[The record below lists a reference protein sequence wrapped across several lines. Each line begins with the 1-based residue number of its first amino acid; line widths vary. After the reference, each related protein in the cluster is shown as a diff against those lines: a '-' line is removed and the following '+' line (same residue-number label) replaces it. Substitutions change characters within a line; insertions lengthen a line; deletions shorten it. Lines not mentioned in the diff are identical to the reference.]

1 MADTLFALPLSPVM
15 LLLLVALISLLES
28 LALVGLL
35 VPGVVLITAASSVA
49 GHEAI
54 GLPWLIGAAL
64 LGAILGDSISYLL
77 GYHHREQ
84 VTNRWPLSMHPEW
97 LERGARFF
105 NRYGIHSVFIGRFV
119 GPVRP
124 IIPLIAGMMRMPKRT
139 FLWANIT
146 SAALW
151 APAYVLPG
159 YLLGRTWQQHLNLP
173 QNIETAIITLGA
185 SIVVLAVVFSW
196 GRAQVG
202 RHGFIYLA
210 TARLIRRIPF
220 MRRSWL
226 SMSLND
232 EVPLASLLLFLITL
246 ASVSAW
252 TLLVINHQD
261 PLAIDLQAQR
271 LFSWLTNEP
280 LQLISLVL
288 AKIGD
293 ALGIS
298 ALLLPLVVWL
308 IHHKR
313 IDALCHWVFAIG
325 GVALLNTIGKMVF
338 ERARPATP
346 EYLIGSFSYPSAH
359 TSTTVVVVGLAAA
372 FIAAELHRKQR
383 VWVYWLAIILATPMA
398 LSRLILGV
406 HWLSDLIGG
415 ALLGLL
421 VCALIRLNWQRRVR
435 APLPHCPWGRLMAS
449 TIALVVLRIILMPPV

>member
-1 MADTLFALPLSPVM
+1 MADTLFALSLSPAM
-15 LLLLVALISLLES
+15 LLLMVALISLLES

-35 VPGVVLITAASSVA
+35 VPGVVLITAAASLA

-54 GLPWLIGAAL
+54 ALPWLTGAAL

-84 VTNRWPLSMHPEW
+84 VTNRWPLSIHPEW
-97 LERGARFF
+97 LERGVLFF
-105 NRYGIHSVFIGRFV
+105 ERYGIHSVFIGRFV

-210 TARLIRRIPF
+210 TARLIRRVPF

-232 EVPLASLLLFLITL
+232 EVPLASLLLFVITL

-252 TLLVINHQD
+252 TLLVMNHQG

-271 LFSWLTNEP
+271 LVSWLTNEP
-280 LQLISLVL
+280 LQLVSLSL

-293 ALGIS
+293 SLGVT
-298 ALLLPLVVWL
+298 ALLLPLAVWL

-313 IDALCHWVFAIG
+313 MDALSHWAFAIG
-325 GVALLNTIGKMVF
+325 GVALLNTMGKMVF
-338 ERARPATP
+338 GRVRPETP
-346 EYLIGSFSYPSAH
+346 DYLAGSFSYPSAH
-359 TSTTVVVVGLAAA
+359 TSTAVVVAGLAAA
-372 FIAAELHRKQR
+372 FIAAGLHRKQR
-383 VWVYWLAIILATPMA
+383 VWFYWLAIILVTPMA

-421 VCALIRLNWQRRVR
+421 VCALVRLNWQRSVR
-435 APLPHCPWGRLMAS
+435 TPLPRCPWGRLIAA
-449 TIALVVLRIILMPPV
+449 TIVLVGLRVILLPPV